1 MSAEKRDLEKNF
13 ISAVIYINSSSS
25 LTDFEQFSKKLID
38 TLGGLFKSFELI
50 YVDDASPSEY
60 VATIKKIHIDHSDIA
75 MTILHMSK
83 YQGMELSMNAG
94 RDLAI
99 GDFVI
104 EFDECIYNF
113 PDDLIEKAYRKC
125 LSDIDIVSCADKA
138 KSKMSSNIFYRIF
151 NRFSDAE
158 SDLRSDN
165 FRIISRR
172 AINRI
177 QALSKTIPYRKAL
190 YYESGLNTDTI
201 EYDSESVSQYR
212 HDRKSKNSRRRLAVD
227 SLVLFT
233 DIGYKCAL
241 ALALIMAFIMI
252 CVSVYAIIVYVQG
265 IAIVGWTTTM
275 LFLSFAFFGLFVILT
290 IVIKYLSLILEMIF
304 KKNKYLFRNV
314 EKL

>member
-1 MSAEKRDLEKNF
+1 MSNVIKDLEKNF

-60 VATIKKIHIDHSDIA
+60 IEAIKQIHNEHSDIA

-138 KSKMSSNIFYRIF
+138 KSKMSSNAFYRIF

-158 SDLRSDN
+158 ADLRSDN

-190 YYESGLNTDTI
+190 YYESGLNIDTI
-201 EYDSESVSQYR
+201 EYDSGYVSDYR

-241 ALALIMAFIMI
+241 TLALIMAFIMI